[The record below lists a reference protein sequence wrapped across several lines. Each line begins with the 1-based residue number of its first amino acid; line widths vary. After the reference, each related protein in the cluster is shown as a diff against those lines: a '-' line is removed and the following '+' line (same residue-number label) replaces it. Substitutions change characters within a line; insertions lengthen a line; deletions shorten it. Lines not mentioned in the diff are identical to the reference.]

1 VNLSSSVDSI
11 ALRVTSRSKPING
24 RLRGRNVRSIAAS
37 DSSTVV
43 GPFPKIE
50 PRKQASGMAREM
62 TGPSSLSARAPSIFV
77 GANRPTAVC
86 AITLGGRRT
95 FRVSPNRSA
104 FVRSFGR
111 FPGERNHPGG
121 FRRRRIRC
129 TRVPPNRRI
138 LKRDETKRWGRPSS
152 REEREIS
159 GLPWERKKKD
169 CVTTKKYR
177 FRTFGEIFIFLSLP

>member
-1 VNLSSSVDSI
+1 MNLSSSVDSI
-11 ALRVTSRSKPING
+11 ALRVTLRSKPING

-104 FVRSFGR
+104 FVRSFPWR
-111 FPGERNHPGG
+111 EKPPW
-121 FRRRRIRC
+121 RISTTADSMHARASESAH
-129 TRVPPNRRI
+129 
-138 LKRDETKRWGRPSS
+138 LKAR
-152 REEREIS
+152 
-159 GLPWERKKKD
+159 
-169 CVTTKKYR
+169 
-177 FRTFGEIFIFLSLP
+177 